1 MQSNCSTSRPP
12 GLDHFLLLGLGL
24 TLWYKVWGCFMLWK
38 LIRDL
43 DLASMYM
50 CAVLDVKKEQGIRKL
65 YFGYN
70 LKPQTC
76 ENKLHWENLRKS
88 PRDCWIFLCY
98 RLFACF
104 ETTTTTEFSIKF
116 FSYVLLQ
123 AVKTCHR
130 DKNIPKIEI
139 EQWQQVN
146 YNLSLKCLN
155 PFICSIK

>member
-1 MQSNCSTSRPP
+1 
-12 GLDHFLLLGLGL
+12 
-24 TLWYKVWGCFMLWK
+24 MLWK

-76 ENKLHWENLRKS
+76 ENKLHWENLLKS

-98 RLFACF
+98 RLFVCF
-104 ETTTTTEFSIKF
+104 ETTLMRIKGLR
-116 FSYVLLQ
+116 Y
-123 AVKTCHR
+123 T
-130 DKNIPKIEI
+130 
-139 EQWQQVN
+139 
-146 YNLSLKCLN
+146 YTLSLTDLN
-155 PFICSIK
+155 S